1 MSLITYI
8 EICNSEVIR
17 FLRTGDYQYEIEGEK
32 AVTKFMQSLNDYAL
46 FTDEE
51 KDYLDSYG
59 LEAYDKQFEFK
70 DILNLLDR
78 IDIDVL
84 KKYATLIN

>member
-1 MSLITYI
+1 MREITYI

-17 FLRTGDYQYEIEGEK
+17 FLKTGDLQYEIEGEK
-32 AVTKFMQSLNDYAL
+32 AVTKFMQSLKNYAL

-51 KDYLDSYG
+51 KDYLFSYG
-59 LEAYDKQFEFK
+59 LEEFNKQFEFK

-78 IDIDVL
+78 TDINVL
-84 KKYATLIN
+84 KKHSQLIN

>member
-1 MSLITYI
+1 MREITYI
-8 EICNSEVIR
+8 EVCNSEVIR

-32 AVTKFMQSLNDYAL
+32 EVTKFMQSLNDYAL
-46 FTDEE
+46 FDDEE

-59 LEAYDKQFEFK
+59 LEEFNKQFDFK

-78 IDIDVL
+78 MDIDVL
-84 KKYATLIN
+84 KKHSQLIN

>member
-1 MSLITYI
+1 MREIIFI
-8 EICNSEVIR
+8 EICSNTEIR
-17 FLRTGDYQYEIEGEK
+17 FIRHGDFQYEIEGEK

-46 FTDEE
+46 FTDDE